1 MGNKLV
7 HWEIP
12 VLDTNKAKEF
22 YGKVFDWKFQSW
34 GDAGDYTLF
43 VAAEDNGGALM
54 KVDKMPAEPGIRVY
68 IDVADMPATLEEGSW
83 NSAARSARPR
93 PKSAAVWALPGRSS
107 TRGAVS
113 SGFGPRHRSRDTR
126 RSRPLDSGRFCV
138 KIGHD

>member
-34 GDAGDYTLF
+34 GDADDYTLF

-54 KVDKMPAEPGIRVY
+54 KVDKMPAEPAIRVY
-68 IDVADMPATLEEGSW
+68 IDVADIPAILKKVEELGGKTGQ
-83 NSAARSARPR
+83 
-93 PKSAAVWALPGRSS
+93 PKSEIG
-107 TRGAVS
+107 GGM
-113 SGFGPRHRSRDTR
+113 GFAGSFIDPWGC
-126 RSRPLDSGRFCV
+126 L
-138 KIGHD
+138 IGLWSKT